1 VSFDAPTN
9 KVLSAKLFL
18 AGYWNRPQVW
28 PSPDVVPAAMRD
40 QEFGIRYLVPSGP
53 FRGHMN
59 YQELL
64 KEWNA
69 RLPVFKDLM
78 YVCGAAP
85 DDSRV
90 IQGELTQCPGG
101 YYFHG
106 STGKTTV
113 REAMLDGSA
122 FDWSGFTPAAALRQ
136 EMTPESWQDIQ
147 EIFDLWPDAIIEFT
161 VFSKCFG
168 HKPNRNT
175 VIWEVRVGY

>member
-1 VSFDAPTN
+1 MDAPTN
-9 KVLSAKLFL
+9 KVLSAQLFL
-18 AGYWNRPQVW
+18 AGHWNRPQVW
-28 PSPDVVPAAMRD
+28 QEPWDIPQDMRES
-40 QEFGIRYLVPSGP
+40 QFGIRYLVPGGP
-53 FRGHMN
+53 FRGHMS
-59 YQELL
+59 YQDLC
-64 KEWNA
+64 KEWSA
-69 RLPVFKDLM
+69 RLPEFKGRM

-85 DDSRV
+85 DDARV
-90 IQGELTQCPGG
+90 IQGELMRTPGG
-101 YYFHG
+101 LYFHG

-136 EMTPESWQDIQ
+136 GMTPESWQDIQ

-168 HKPNRNT
+168 HLPNRNT